1 MCRSAAPL
9 GSDAA
14 AADRLVPAAAAGA
27 AGAPLDT
34 VLVESSDKVDKNLWF
49 RGCLGDE
56 DEEAGSPTMAVLL
69 LLKAA

>member
-14 AADRLVPAAAAGA
+14 AADRFVPAAAGA
-27 AGAPLDT
+27 SLDR
-34 VLVESSDKVDKNLWF
+34 VLVESSDNVDKNLWF

-69 LLKAA
+69 LLLLKAA

>member
-27 AGAPLDT
+27 SLDR
-34 VLVESSDKVDKNLWF
+34 VLVESSDNVDKNLWF

-69 LLKAA
+69 KAA